1 MTSKVD
7 CASCGHAI
15 DASAKLCPYCGAD
28 PQTGRKFDTTPII
41 QSHFPPKVEVPKRA
55 QFLEFVKL
63 RQSLV
68 LTALVL
74 VVALMAM
81 VLHQVISRRDAA
93 EADAPAMPLTELAD
107 LSNRSE
113 GSAVLPLPEM
123 EFETEGDVRTVRTL
137 LMEPGAVAPAASPA
151 PSPSPAGP
159 VPGSPATAPRR
170 PSPPPAAMPR

>member
-28 PQTGRKFDTTPII
+28 PQTGRKIDTAPIV
-41 QSHFPPKVEVPKRA
+41 QSHFPPKVEIPKRERV
-55 QFLEFVKL
+55 LEFVKL

-74 VVALMAM
+74 VVALLAMA
-81 VLHQVISRRDAA
+81 LHQVISRRDAA

-107 LSNRSE
+107 RSNRAE

-123 EFETEGDVRTVRTL
+123 EFETEGDIRTVRTL
-137 LMEPGAVAPAASPA
+137 LMEPGAVAPAPSPT

-159 VPGSPATAPRR
+159 AAGAPATTPRR